1 MRNNVAMH
9 NIQIKILRLSKK
21 TDIRDLGYRK
31 IGSLIG
37 VEHPQK
43 VKWHLEK
50 LIRDGKLV
58 RETDGR
64 FLPRESSSAGSMI
77 RVPILGRANC
87 GEPLSYAEQEYSQAL
102 KLSSTCLPK
111 GIDGKLFALRAVGD
125 SMNKANISGR
135 NIEDGDIV
143 LVDTRVNAPKSGEY
157 IAASVE
163 GLATIKKLNIDKE
176 KSWVV
181 LTPESSSQHNPIVLH
196 KSDSDAYQIH
206 GRVFDVIKLAA

>member
-9 NIQIKILRLSKK
+9 NIQIKILKLSKK
-21 TDIRDLGYRK
+21 KDIRDLGYRR

-58 RETDGR
+58 RENDGR
-64 FLPRESSSAGSMI
+64 FLPRENSSVGSMI

-87 GEPLSYAEQEYSQAL
+87 GEPLSYAEQDYSQAL
-102 KLSSTCLPK
+102 KLSSACLPK
-111 GIDGKLFALRAVGD
+111 GIDGKCFAIKAVGD
-125 SMNKANISGR
+125 SMNKADISGR
-135 NIEDGDIV
+135 PIEDGDIV
-143 LVDTRVNAPKSGEY
+143 LVDTRVNAPKDGDY
-157 IAASVE
+157 VAASVE
-163 GLATIKKLNIDKE
+163 GLATIKKLKVDKD

-181 LTPESSSQHNPIVLH
+181 LTPESTSQHNPIVIH
-196 KSDSDAYQIH
+196 QTDSDAYQIH
-206 GRVFDVIKLAA
+206 GRIFDVIKLGA